1 MTMDEL
7 SGETIL
13 KLFQDIKTDIRHDIA
28 GLDTRFST
36 LMERMVTKDV
46 FEAEQRHH
54 SDQHRLME
62 EKIREETSRAAT
74 ALTDAEDR
82 LTAATVENENAI
94 RSLKADLEA
103 AEKARQT
110 QRKAFW
116 VTVGGGFLATA
127 AAVSGLVAAF
137 ASLPH

>member
-1 MTMDEL
+1 MPMDEL

-54 SDQHRLME
+54 LDQHRLME
-62 EKIREETSRAAT
+62 EKLRDESARAAA
-74 ALTDAEDR
+74 ALGEVESR
-82 LTAATVENENAI
+82 LTAAATENETAI
-94 RSLKADLEA
+94 STLKADLDA
-103 AEKARQT
+103 AETARRT
-110 QRKAFW
+110 QRKRFW
-116 VTVGGGFLATA
+116 VALASGFIATA
-127 AAVSGLVAAF
+127 GAVSGLVAAF
-137 ASLPH
+137 ASLHP

>member
-62 EKIREETSRAAT
+62 EKIREETSRAADHRHR
-74 ALTDAEDR
+74 AR
-82 LTAATVENENAI
+82 LTRPDQPKITHV
-94 RSLKADLEA
+94 R
-103 AEKARQT
+103 
-110 QRKAFW
+110 
-116 VTVGGGFLATA
+116 ATA
-127 AAVSGLVAAF
+127 
-137 ASLPH
+137 